1 MGYFMEKLGI
11 KLTSIKEAEADGQD
25 MNNPN
30 DQTSDYNAED
40 TAPAEGQPVEGEATE
55 QSAENNEQEANNDEQ
70 QNNEPPVNDGE
81 EPPMD
86 YNDADAASGNEGE
99 NNDVGNEPS
108 EENSQPVNAI
118 KQQEEEIYADANM
131 TPEQLDIKHK
141 ELKSQFLAMYDL
153 TSSIIDRI
161 GDASINEENIAVVE
175 FISENLSRLR
185 TMLTDYI
192 ESVYAGKS
200 YIENAVTFNRFLAT
214 LNGINKMLEQI
225 EKKEDK

>member
-1 MGYFMEKLGI
+1 MGYFLQKFGI
-11 KLTSIKEAEADGQD
+11 QMVALKEAEADGQD
-25 MNNPN
+25 INDPN
-30 DQTSDYNAED
+30 DQPNDYGAED
-40 TAPAEGQPVEGEATE
+40 G
-55 QSAENNEQEANNDEQ
+55 SNAENNTANTEEQNADDSQ
-70 QNNEPPVNDGE
+70 QPEGETTE
-81 EPPMD
+81 EPAMDGNEEPTMD
-86 YNDADAASGNEGE
+86 YNDADMSSGEDGE
-99 NNDVGNEPS
+99 SG
-108 EENSQPVNAI
+108 EETSSADSVEEEEQPVNDI
-118 KQQEEEIYADANM
+118 KRQEEEIYNNANM

-161 GDASINEENIAVVE
+161 GDASINEENIEVVE

>member
-1 MGYFMEKLGI
+1 MGYFLHKFGI
-11 KLTSIKEAEADGQD
+11 QMSAINEAEADGQD
-25 MNNPN
+25 MSDPN
-30 DQTSDYNAED
+30 DQ
-40 TAPAEGQPVEGEATE
+40 PAEYGADDTMTNETDTGTE
-55 QSAENNEQEANNDEQ
+55 EQNSD
-70 QNNEPPVNDGE
+70 NEPQDSGDHVVE
-81 EPPMD
+81 EPSVDNSDEESTMD
-86 YNDADAASGNEGE
+86 YNDADMNSGNEENGNSGE
-99 NNDVGNEPS
+99 SVSADT
-108 EENSQPVNAI
+108 EEEQPVNDI
-118 KQQEEEIYADANM
+118 KRQEEEIYNNANM

>member
-1 MGYFMEKLGI
+1 MGYFLHKFGI
-11 KLTSIKEAEADGQD
+11 QMSAFKEAEADGQD
-25 MNNPN
+25 MSDPN
-30 DQTSDYNAED
+30 DQPGDYGAED
-40 TAPAEGQPVEGEATE
+40 SSETEQPTTGTEEQDTSNNSQEPEGETTE
-55 QSAENNEQEANNDEQ
+55 
-70 QNNEPPVNDGE
+70 EPSMDDGE
-81 EPPMD
+81 QPTMD
-86 YNDADAASGNEGE
+86 YNDADTDSVEEGDGSGEEAPPADSGE
-99 NNDVGNEPS
+99 EQPIND
-108 EENSQPVNAI
+108 I
-118 KQQEEEIYADANM
+118 KQQEEEIYSNANM

-141 ELKSQFLAMYDL
+141 ELKAQFLAMYDL

-192 ESVYAGKS
+192 ESVYTGKS

-214 LNGINKMLEQI
+214 LNGINKMLEQV

>member
-1 MGYFMEKLGI
+1 MGYFKEKLGI

-25 MNNPN
+25 MNSTD
-30 DQTSDYNAED
+30 DQTSDYNVDD
-40 TAPAEGQPVEGEATE
+40 TATEPAESETTE
-55 QSAENNEQEANNDEQ
+55 QNSEENTEQ
-70 QNNEPPVNDGE
+70 QTNEEPTANE
-81 EPPMD
+81 EDPPMD
-86 YNDADAASGNEGE
+86 YNDADMENGDDSGEGSDDGGSQE
-99 NNDVGNEPS
+99 STS
-108 EENSQPVNAI
+108 EDDTQPVNAI

-175 FISENLSRLR
+175 FISENLSRMR

-192 ESVYAGKS
+192 DSVYAGKS

-214 LNGINKMLEQI
+214 LNGINKMLEQL

>member
-25 MNNPN
+25 MNDPN
-30 DQTSDYNAED
+30 NQPSDYNTENTSTAEPNED
-40 TAPAEGQPVEGEATE
+40 NAAE
-55 QSAENNEQEANNDEQ
+55 QSAESNTEQ
-70 QNNEPPVNDGE
+70 QINEEPPVDNGE

-86 YNDADAASGNEGE
+86 YNDADMTSEDDTDNNSSDGE
-99 NNDVGNEPS
+99 EPPA
-108 EENSQPVNAI
+108 EDETQPVNAI
-118 KQQEEEIYADANM
+118 KRQEEEIYSDANM

-141 ELKSQFLAMYDL
+141 ELKTQFLAMYDL

-161 GDASINEENIAVVE
+161 GDASINEENITAIE

-192 ESVYAGKS
+192 DSVYAGKS

-214 LNGINKMLEQI
+214 LNGINKMLEQL

>member
-1 MGYFMEKLGI
+1 MGYFLQKFGI
-11 KLTSIKEAEADGQD
+11 QMVALKEAEADGQD
-25 MNNPN
+25 MNDPN
-30 DQTSDYNAED
+30 DQPNDYGAED
-40 TAPAEGQPVEGEATE
+40 TSNAENDMANTEEQNADDSQQPEGETA
-55 QSAENNEQEANNDEQ
+55 
-70 QNNEPPVNDGE
+70 E
-81 EPPMD
+81 EPAMDGNEEPTMD
-86 YNDADAASGNEGE
+86 YNDADMNSGEEGE
-99 NNDVGNEPS
+99 GG
-108 EENSQPVNAI
+108 EEAPPADSGEEEQPVNDI
-118 KQQEEEIYADANM
+118 KRQEEEIYNNANM

-161 GDASINEENIAVVE
+161 GDASINEENIEVVE

>member
-1 MGYFMEKLGI
+1 
-11 KLTSIKEAEADGQD
+11 
-25 MNNPN
+25 MNNPD
-30 DQTSDYNAED
+30 DQPSDYNAEN
-40 TAPAEGQPVEGEATE
+40 TPAEQPEEGTEEQKDTEDNVEQPNEE
-55 QSAENNEQEANNDEQ
+55 LPAE
-70 QNNEPPVNDGE
+70 GE

-86 YNDADAASGNEGE
+86 YNNADAAGEDESNEGSGGE
-99 NNDVGNEPS
+99 EPPQ
-108 EENSQPVNAI
+108 EDEQPINAI
-118 KQQEEEIYADANM
+118 KQQEEEIYSDANM

-141 ELKSQFLAMYDL
+141 ELKTQFLAMYDL
-153 TSSIIDRI
+153 TSTIIDRI
-161 GDASINEENIAVVE
+161 GDASINEENIAAVE

-214 LNGINKMLEQI
+214 LNGINKMLEQM

>member
-25 MNNPN
+25 MNNPD
-30 DQTSDYNAED
+30 DQPSDYSAED
-40 TAPAEGQPVEGEATE
+40 TPEAEPNEGETAE
-55 QSAENNEQEANNDEQ
+55 QDAEDNAEQ
-70 QNNEPPVNDGE
+70 QPNEEPPIDGGE
-81 EPPMD
+81 DPPMD
-86 YNDADAASGNEGE
+86 YNDADMASEDDTGE
-99 NNDVGNEPS
+99 DSGGGEEPPP
-108 EENSQPVNAI
+108 EDETQPVNAI
-118 KQQEEEIYADANM
+118 KQQEEEIYNNANM

-192 ESVYAGKS
+192 DSVYAGKS

-214 LNGINKMLEQI
+214 LNGINKMLEQL

>member
-1 MGYFMEKLGI
+1 MGYFLDKFGI
-11 KLTSIKEAEADGQD
+11 SISAIREAEADGQD
-25 MNNPN
+25 MSDPN
-30 DQTSDYNAED
+30 DQTSDYGAED
-40 TAPAEGQPVEGEATE
+40 NPSNEPAGTE
-55 QSAENNEQEANNDEQ
+55 NQDAENSTQEEDNQQTEEPTMDGNN
-70 QNNEPPVNDGE
+70 E

-86 YNDADAASGNEGE
+86 YNDADMDAGGDEGDTGSGESAPE
-99 NNDVGNEPS
+99 ES
-108 EENSQPVNAI
+108 TEENQPVNDI
-118 KQQEEEIYADANM
+118 KQQEEEVYNNANM
-131 TPEQLDIKHK
+131 TPNQLDIKHK

-153 TSSIIDRI
+153 TSDIIDRI
-161 GDASINEENIAVVE
+161 GDANINEENIAVVE
-175 FISENLSRLR
+175 FISENLSKLR

>member
-25 MNNPN
+25 MNNPD
-30 DQTSDYNAED
+30 DQPSDYNTED
-40 TAPAEGQPVEGEATE
+40 APAAEQPTDGETTD
-55 QSAENNEQEANNDEQ
+55 QNAENNVAEKPNE
-70 QNNEPPVNDGE
+70 EPPVDGGE

-86 YNDADAASGNEGE
+86 YNDADMASGEGE
-99 NNDVGNEPS
+99 GTDDGGEEPPP
-108 EENSQPVNAI
+108 EEDTQPVNDI
-118 KQQEEEIYADANM
+118 KQQEEEIYNNANM

-161 GDASINEENIAVVE
+161 GDASIDEENIAVVE

-192 ESVYAGKS
+192 DSVYAGKS

-214 LNGINKMLEQI
+214 LNGINKMLEQL

>member
-25 MNNPN
+25 MNNPD
-30 DQTSDYNAED
+30 DQPSDYNTED
-40 TAPAEGQPVEGEATE
+40 APAAEYNEDNAAEQSSETNTE
-55 QSAENNEQEANNDEQ
+55 QQ
-70 QNNEPPVNDGE
+70 QNEEPPVDNGE

-86 YNDADAASGNEGE
+86 YNDADMTSEDDTGNNSSSGEVSSTE
-99 NNDVGNEPS
+99 DET
-108 EENSQPVNAI
+108 QPVNAI
-118 KQQEEEIYADANM
+118 KQQEEEIYNDANM

-161 GDASINEENIAVVE
+161 SDASIDEENIAVVE

-192 ESVYAGKS
+192 DSVYAGKS

-214 LNGINKMLEQI
+214 LNGINKMLEQL
-225 EKKEDK
+225 EKKEYK

>member
-1 MGYFMEKLGI
+1 MGYFLQKFGI
-11 KLTSIKEAEADGQD
+11 QMAALKEAEADGQD
-25 MNNPN
+25 MTNPN
-30 DQTSDYNAED
+30 DRPNDYGVEDNSETDNTTANTEEQNA
-40 TAPAEGQPVEGEATE
+40 
-55 QSAENNEQEANNDEQ
+55 DETQ
-70 QNNEPPVNDGE
+70 QQDGE
-81 EPPMD
+81 TIEEPAMDNSEESTMD
-86 YNDADAASGNEGE
+86 YNDADMSSGEEGE
-99 NNDVGNEPS
+99 GG
-108 EENSQPVNAI
+108 EEAPPADSAEEEQPVNDI
-118 KQQEEEIYADANM
+118 KRQEEDIYNNANM

-153 TSSIIDRI
+153 TSGIIDRI

>member
-25 MNNPN
+25 MNNSN
-30 DQTSDYNAED
+30 DQPSDYNAED
-40 TAPAEGQPVEGEATE
+40 TSAEQSVEGTEAE
-55 QSAENNEQEANNDEQ
+55 QQSAEDNNAQTNE
-70 QNNEPPVNDGE
+70 EPPVEDSE
-81 EPPMD
+81 EPPID
-86 YNDADAASGNEGE
+86 YNDADATGGEDGTGEDSEGSGE
-99 NNDVGNEPS
+99 EPPQ
-108 EENSQPVNAI
+108 EEDTQPVNAI
-118 KQQEEEIYADANM
+118 KQQEEEIYSDANM

-141 ELKSQFLAMYDL
+141 ELKTQFLAMYDL

-161 GDASINEENIAVVE
+161 GDASINEENIAAVE

-192 ESVYAGKS
+192 DSVYAGKS

-214 LNGINKMLEQI
+214 LNGINKMLEQM

>member
-25 MNNPN
+25 MNNPD
-30 DQTSDYNAED
+30 DQPSDYNAED
-40 TAPAEGQPVEGEATE
+40 APASEPTEDEATDQNTKNNNAE
-55 QSAENNEQEANNDEQ
+55 QSDEESSMNNTED
-70 QNNEPPVNDGE
+70 
-81 EPPMD
+81 PPMD
-86 YNDADAASGNEGE
+86 YNDADMASEDDTGE
-99 NNDVGNEPS
+99 DSGSGEEPS
-108 EENSQPVNAI
+108 AEDETQPVNII
-118 KQQEEEIYADANM
+118 KQQEEEIYNNANM

-161 GDASINEENIAVVE
+161 GDANINEENIAVIE

-192 ESVYAGKS
+192 DSVYAGKS

-214 LNGINKMLEQI
+214 LNGINKMLEQL

>member
-1 MGYFMEKLGI
+1 MGYFLEKFGI
-11 KLTSIKEAEADGQD
+11 KMSTIREAEADGQD
-25 MNNPN
+25 MSDPN
-30 DQTSDYNAED
+30 DQTNDYGAEENP
-40 TAPAEGQPVEGEATE
+40 APE
-55 QSAENNEQEANNDEQ
+55 QQITDAENQNNTEEQNPNNDQ
-70 QNNEPPVNDGE
+70 QASEEPPMDGE

-86 YNDADAASGNEGE
+86 YNDADMNMGAEEGTDGE
-99 NNDVGNEPS
+99 EPPPQNS
-108 EENSQPVNAI
+108 EEEQPVNDI
-118 KQQEEEIYADANM
+118 KRQEEDIYNNANM

-192 ESVYAGKS
+192 DSVYAGKS
-200 YIENAVTFNRFLAT
+200 YIENAITFNRFLAT

-225 EKKEDK
+225 EKKEHK

>member
-1 MGYFMEKLGI
+1 MGYFMDKLGI
-11 KLTSIKEAEADGQD
+11 KLTSIKEAEANGQD
-25 MNNPN
+25 MNSTDDQPN
-30 DQTSDYNAED
+30 DYNAEE
-40 TAPAEGQPVEGEATE
+40 TPAEQ
-55 QSAENNEQEANNDEQ
+55 QSAETEEQEAEDNTTEQPNEDPPTNDE
-70 QNNEPPVNDGE
+70 E

-86 YNDADAASGNEGE
+86 YNDADMASGEDNEGGDADNGQEPPPEE
-99 NNDVGNEPS
+99 NN
-108 EENSQPVNAI
+108 QPVNAI
-118 KQQEEEIYADANM
+118 KQQEEEIYNDANM

-161 GDASINEENIAVVE
+161 GDASINEENIAAVE

-192 ESVYAGKS
+192 DSVYAGKS

-214 LNGINKMLEQI
+214 LNGINKMLEQM

>member
-1 MGYFMEKLGI
+1 
-11 KLTSIKEAEADGQD
+11 
-25 MNNPN
+25 
-30 DQTSDYNAED
+30 
-40 TAPAEGQPVEGEATE
+40 
-55 QSAENNEQEANNDEQ
+55 
-70 QNNEPPVNDGE
+70 
-81 EPPMD
+81 MD
-86 YNDADAASGNEGE
+86 YNDADAASGDEDGE
-99 NNDVGNEPS
+99 NTDNGGEEPPP
-108 EENSQPVNAI
+108 EDETQPVNAI
-118 KQQEEEIYADANM
+118 KQQEEEIYNDTNM

-141 ELKSQFLAMYDL
+141 ELKTQFLAMYDL

-161 GDASINEENIAVVE
+161 GDANINEENIAVIE

-185 TMLTDYI
+185 TMLIDYI

>member
-25 MNNPN
+25 MNNPD
-30 DQTSDYNAED
+30 DQPSDYNTED
-40 TAPAEGQPVEGEATE
+40 APAAEYNEDNAAEQSSETNTE
-55 QSAENNEQEANNDEQ
+55 QQPNE
-70 QNNEPPVNDGE
+70 EPPVDNGE

-86 YNDADAASGNEGE
+86 YNDADMTSEDDTGNNSSSGEASSTEDE
-99 NNDVGNEPS
+99 T
-108 EENSQPVNAI
+108 QPVNAI
-118 KQQEEEIYADANM
+118 KQQEEEIYNDANM

-192 ESVYAGKS
+192 DSVYAGKS

-214 LNGINKMLEQI
+214 LNGINKMLEQL
-225 EKKEDK
+225 EKKEYK